1 VELCCVFAVL
11 PRIPLAWVLGKANT
25 NERPMLKRLAAKLRK
40 GDLLLID
47 NGFYSFKLFEVL
59 LKRCCSFIIPVAK
72 NTSPKIIERL
82 GNNDYLVEIRDSDRD
97 SAATMRLRLVYVYRR
112 GFRRRRI
119 LTNLLDP
126 IKYPP
131 RELANLYH
139 LRWDIE
145 TFYRDF
151 KETMQA
157 RTWHC
162 QSPDTFQKELT
173 MHMIAVV
180 LIRTTMLE
188 AARKRRVPPAR
199 LSFSRALTEA
209 RVFLRRVAGAVA
221 HVARGA
227 YRDFVAQCAR
237 HLVTVKPGRSY
248 PRDPQEYRA
257 KARGLEKKARGRPRT
272 PAEPF
277 AFENSMPE
285 TLTGAKG
292 ETYALS

>member
-1 VELCCVFAVL
+1 MFAVL
-11 PRIPLAWVLGKANT
+11 PRIPLAWVAARANT
-25 NERPMLKRLAAKLRK
+25 NERTLLKRLLRKLRR

-47 NGFYSFKLFEVL
+47 NGFYAFKIFSL
-59 LKRCCSFIIPVAK
+59 LLQRSCSFIIPLAK
-72 NTSPKIIERL
+72 NTRPKIIRRL
-82 GNNDYLVEIRDSDRD
+82 GEHDYLVEIRDSDQD
-97 SAATMRLRLVYVYRR
+97 SDATMSLRLVYAYRR

-126 IKYPP
+126 TKYPP
-131 RELANLYH
+131 EELANLYH

-151 KETMQA
+151 KETMRA

-162 QSPDTFQKELT
+162 QTPDTFQKELT

-180 LIRTTMLE
+180 LIRRTMLE
-188 AARKRRVPPAR
+188 AAHRRRLPPAR

-209 RVFLRRVAGAVA
+209 RVFLRRVAGALL
-221 HVARGA
+221 HVARLA
-227 YRDFVAQCAR
+227 YREFVRQCSR
-237 HLVTVKPGRSY
+237 HLVTVKPGRCF
-248 PRDPQEYRA
+248 PRNPQEYRA
-257 KARGLEKKARGRPRT
+257 KARGLEKKPRGRPK
-272 PAEPF
+272 PAPQPF

-285 TLTGAKG
+285 TLSNGKG